1 MAMLNIT
8 NNNSSKSVSMNDGL
22 VGDRND
28 FETKIALANT
38 SIEKGNWDDAYP
50 YLKAAVEMNP
60 DYAQGYNHLGIYYT
74 RMKKYAEAIDNFK
87 KALKKDFAL
96 TEAHY
101 NLAFLYM
108 ERKEYTTALPY
119 FKEVVLANPDDYETY
134 YLMGIC
140 CIHSNMEKEA
150 EIFLSESHR
159 LKPEYIAPSIYLCK
173 LLIKKND
180 YTKAKNILLYIHM
193 SDSSIPEVN
202 FLLGIIYKIQKKYTR
217 AMYYLRETLLK
228 DKNNTEAYNLM
239 GECCIESGM
248 DKQAETFFSM
258 AVKLDNSFVE
268 AFYNLG
274 NLYYKQEK
282 YENAIFTLEEYM
294 KMKEASD
301 TINAL
306 WSDNT
311 QTNNDTLVQL
321 YNILG
326 HSYKMAKN
334 ATKARIIWEKSL
346 NIQPQQKDIKDELSR
361 LPQLSRLH
369 KRVSLVIE

>member
-1 MAMLNIT
+1 
-8 NNNSSKSVSMNDGL
+8 
-22 VGDRND
+22 
-28 FETKIALANT
+28 
-38 SIEKGNWDDAYP
+38 
-50 YLKAAVEMNP
+50 
-60 DYAQGYNHLGIYYT
+60 
-74 RMKKYAEAIDNFK
+74 
-87 KALKKDFAL
+87 
-96 TEAHY
+96 
-101 NLAFLYM
+101 
-108 ERKEYTTALPY
+108 
-119 FKEVVLANPDDYETY
+119 
-134 YLMGIC
+134 
-140 CIHSNMEKEA
+140 
-150 EIFLSESHR
+150 
-159 LKPEYIAPSIYLCK
+159 
-173 LLIKKND
+173 
-180 YTKAKNILLYIHM
+180 M

-202 FLLGIIYKIQKKYTR
+202 FLLGIIYKMQKKYNR

-228 DKNNTEAYNLM
+228 DKNNAEAYNLM

-334 ATKARIIWEKSL
+334 ATKARMIWEKSL

>member
-1 MAMLNIT
+1 MAMRNIT
-8 NNNSSKSVSMNDGL
+8 NNNSLKSVSINTGL
-22 VGDRND
+22 VRDHND
-28 FETKIALANT
+28 FETTIALAKT

-60 DYAQGYNHLGIYYT
+60 GYAQGYNHLGIYYT

-87 KALKKDFAL
+87 KALQNDFAL

-101 NLAFLYM
+101 NLAYLYM
-108 ERKEYTTALPY
+108 ERREYITALPH
-119 FKEVVLANPDDYETY
+119 FKEVVLENPDDYETY

-150 EIFLSESHR
+150 ESFFSEAHR
-159 LKPEYIAPSIYLCK
+159 LKPEYIAPAIYLCK

-193 SDSSIPEVN
+193 SDSAIPEVN
-202 FLLGIIYKIQKKYTR
+202 FLLGIIYKIEKKYTR
-217 AMYYLRETLLK
+217 AMQYLRETLLK
-228 DKNNTEAYNLM
+228 DKNNTEAYNLL

-294 KMKEASD
+294 KTKEASD

-321 YNILG
+321 YNVLG
-326 HSYKMAKN
+326 HCYKMAKN
-334 ATKARIIWEKSL
+334 PMKARSIWEKSL
-346 NIQPQQKDIKDELSR
+346 AIQPQQQDIKDALSKLPQSSR
-361 LPQLSRLH
+361 LQ
-369 KRVSLVIE
+369 KRISLVID